1 MVVDVTLWVVVGVL
15 LVVAAMRVFAWDD
28 VEVFAVCNTV
38 TALVYLPAW
47 LIAPLAAAGRR
58 PFLAACAGVVVVAQV
73 VFLLPELTASAPL
86 PRWASSARTFRVFD
100 ANVYQGNRSM
110 AGYAAQIA
118 ADRPQL
124 VTLEEANPRDVGQL
138 VRSGVLDGLPFRF
151 EVPRYDSTALLIA
164 SSYPLEGTGV
174 VDLYRHP
181 LVVRTRLLV
190 PGHPLDLWVAH
201 TVAPLPSGFAEWR
214 QQLDTI
220 TRLVRAGGTAN
231 LLVMGDLNATWGNRG
246 FRALLDTGLVDGAAA
261 RGHPF
266 QMTWSQMEQP
276 IPPLVRIDHVLTGP
290 GVAVTSIRTGDGP
303 GSDHRDVLA
312 TVAVR

>member
-1 MVVDVTLWVVVGVL
+1 MWVVVGVL
-15 LVVAAMRVFAWDD
+15 LIVAAMRIVAWDD
-28 VEVFAVCNTV
+28 LEVFAVCNTM

-47 LIAPLAAAGRR
+47 VIAPLAALGRR
-58 PFLAACAGVVVVAQV
+58 PFLAACAGAVVAAQV
-73 VFLLPELTASAPL
+73 AFVLPELTASAPL
-86 PRWASSARTFRVFD
+86 PGWTSSARTFRAFD

-110 AGYAAQIA
+110 AGYATQIV

-124 VTLEEANPRDVGQL
+124 VTLEEANPRDVVQL
-138 VRSGVLDGLPFRF
+138 VRSGALDGLPYRF

-164 SSYPLEGTGV
+164 SAYPLAQTSV
-174 VDLYRHP
+174 VDLDRHP

-201 TVAPLPSGFAEWR
+201 TVAPLPSSFAEWHR
-214 QQLDTI
+214 QLDTLI
-220 TRLVRAGGTAN
+220 RLARARGTAN

-246 FRALLDTGLVDGAAA
+246 FRGLLATGLVDGAAA
-261 RGHPF
+261 RGDPF
-266 QMTWSQMEQP
+266 QMTWTQMEP
-276 IPPLVRIDHVLTGP
+276 PLPPLVRIDHVLTGP

-303 GSDHRDVLA
+303 GSDHRDVWA